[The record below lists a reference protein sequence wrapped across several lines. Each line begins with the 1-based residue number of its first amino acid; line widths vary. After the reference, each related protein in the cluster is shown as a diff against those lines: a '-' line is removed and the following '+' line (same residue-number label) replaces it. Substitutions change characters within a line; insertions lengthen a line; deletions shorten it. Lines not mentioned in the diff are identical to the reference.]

1 LSVSLFPLV
10 LFEKLIPPASEYS
23 KIQDHVEL
31 QKEECFD
38 VYQCHIR
45 GGEW

>member
-1 LSVSLFPLV
+1 M
-10 LFEKLIPPASEYS
+10 FEKFIPPASQYS

-38 VYQCHIR
+38 VHHCHIR
-45 GGEW
+45 GMEW